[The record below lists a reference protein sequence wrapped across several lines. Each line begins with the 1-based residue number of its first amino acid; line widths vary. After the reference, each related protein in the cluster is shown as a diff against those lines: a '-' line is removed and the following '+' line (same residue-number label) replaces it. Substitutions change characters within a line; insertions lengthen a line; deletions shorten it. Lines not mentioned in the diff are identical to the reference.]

1 MGWNAWDPA
10 FGGTLARNPTAT
22 RPQTLVPQR
31 PISPLLHWFAHLGA
45 RPSLFWPPL
54 PAPWFGWRSM
64 RKGDP
69 PFHYSGGGKR
79 AEERENEILDISS
92 YRLSSTVRTALQRK
106 TGLTQ

>member
-1 MGWNAWDPA
+1 
-10 FGGTLARNPTAT
+10 
-22 RPQTLVPQR
+22 
-31 PISPLLHWFAHLGA
+31 
-45 RPSLFWPPL
+45 
-54 PAPWFGWRSM
+54 M